1 MCCLGPRAGILLGAV
16 FEGRWLTVWAA
27 SCDFSQEAVYAT
39 QVGMS
44 MAKVNKGMLCDGQ
57 PMGPGGVC
65 NGKKSCPGYK
75 NMFGYKKKWG
85 TTVGNSGMYDGDCS
99 VFGGTPPLKEY
110 WGWIITILLGSA
122 FAALVGV
129 LVHLSNKG
137 VADQTGTSSEVFT
150 TAGRSISSGLTAAD
164 VVSKWT
170 WAATLLQS
178 SNVAWQY
185 GVSGPFWYAAG
196 ATVQVL
202 LFAIL
207 AIEIKRKCPAI
218 HTMLEIVL
226 VRWGTMAHLVFL
238 FYGLLTNL
246 IVTAMLI
253 LGGAATINALTGA
266 NLYGCCFT
274 IPVPVM
280 VYTAFG
286 GLKGTYY
293 ASYTHTAVI
302 YIALLIF
309 IWKIYADSDIGSS
322 NKMRENLI
330 CAATRQPAGDT
341 DSTWNLNGQYITM
354 RSTGGL
360 MFGIINTVGNFGT
373 VFVDQS
379 YWQGAIACKPSATY
393 LGYLLG
399 GMAWFAIPFSMATAL
414 GLAGRAFDLPITA
427 GEAGSGLVPPAVAT
441 HMMGPGGAWLVAFQL
456 FLAITSTA
464 NSEQLAV
471 ASLLAYD
478 VYKRYINPN
487 ATGAQ
492 MIVVSRIGVVIWGII
507 SGVIA
512 IILFELEIGLGW
524 VYGAMGNFIGSAVAP
539 VTFALMWK
547 DCSAFGAI
555 AGATCGLCSA
565 MIAWM
570 LVALRVKFTDKGG
583 DCVSII
589 NVSTLGDINALLA
602 ANLCALFVS
611 PFVCVVISLAQPQNF
626 DWKVLKAETDGMLIE
641 DDKNA
646 HLADSGME
654 SEEAMDVAYKWTLW
668 GAVIMTAIL
677 IFIWPALSLPAEVMS
692 PGYFGWWVA
701 IAFLWGHAA
710 FFITVI
716 LPILEVIFPNLYGR
730 DEGPPSEKPTE
741 AQQPGAM
748 PPQAPLGF
756 YMAPAQPMPMQPMG
770 GYAQPM
776 FQQPGGFGQQPG
788 GFGY

>member
-1 MCCLGPRAGILLGAV
+1 
-16 FEGRWLTVWAA
+16 
-27 SCDFSQEAVYAT
+27 
-39 QVGMS
+39 
-44 MAKVNKGMLCDGQ
+44 
-57 PMGPGGVC
+57 
-65 NGKKSCPGYK
+65 
-75 NMFGYKKKWG
+75 MFGYQKRWG
-85 TTVGNSGMYDGDCS
+85 SSTNGGLYDGECS
-99 VFGGTPPLKEY
+99 FFGGTPPLGEY
-110 WGWIITILLGSA
+110 WGWIITIVLGGA

-129 LVHLSNKG
+129 MVWFANRGH
-137 VADQTGTSSEVFT
+137 AADDQTGTSSEVFT
-150 TAGRSISSGLTAAD
+150 TAGRSIPVGLTASD

-218 HTMLEIVL
+218 HTMLEVVL
-226 VRWGTMAHLVFL
+226 VRWGTIAHLVFL
-238 FYGLLTNL
+238 WYGLVTNL

-253 LGGAATINALTGA
+253 LGGASVINALTGA

-293 ASYTHTAVI
+293 ASYTHTSVI

-309 IWKIYADSDIGSS
+309 IWKIYADSDLGSS

-330 CAATRQPAGDT
+330 CAAQRQPAGDS
-341 DSTWNLNGQYITM
+341 DSTWNLHGQYITM

-360 MFGIINTVGNFGT
+360 MFGVINTVGNFGT

-414 GLAGRAFDLPITA
+414 GLAGRAFDLPITLA
-427 GEAGSGLVPPAVAT
+427 EANSGLVPPAVAT

-492 MIVVSRIGVVIWGII
+492 MILVSRIGVCIWGVI

-512 IILFELEIGLGW
+512 IILFELGIGLGW
-524 VYGAMGNFIGSAVAP
+524 VYCAMGNFIGSAVAP
-539 VTFALMWK
+539 ITFALMWK
-547 DCSAFGAI
+547 DCSAMGAI
-555 AGATCGLCSA
+555 AGATCGLMA
-565 MIAWM
+565 AIIAWC
-570 LVALRVKFTDKGG
+570 LVALQVNFTDKTGN
-583 DCVSII
+583 CVSIV
-589 NVSTLGDINALLA
+589 NVATLGNINAQLA

-611 PFVCVVISLAQPQNF
+611 PFVCVVLSLAQPQNF
-626 DWKVLKAETDGMLIE
+626 DWKVLLEETNGMLIE
-641 DDKNA
+641 DDKMA
-646 HLADSGME
+646 HIEDESGTE
-654 SEEAMDVAYKWTLW
+654 SKAALDTAYRWTVW
-668 GAVIMTAIL
+668 GAVIMTAVL
-677 IFIWPALSLPAEVMS
+677 IFIWPALALPAEVMS
-692 PGYFGWWVA
+692 PSYFGWWVA
-701 IAFLWGHAA
+701 IAFIWGHMA
-710 FFITVI
+710 FVITVI
-716 LPILEVIFPNLYGR
+716 LPIAEYFFPNIYGKQKA
-730 DEGPPSEKPTE
+730 ETPPEPVKGDRALPN
-741 AQQPGAM
+741 AAPQQPLQPVGYYM
-748 PPQAPLGF
+748 PPQP
-756 YMAPAQPMPMQPMG
+756 MPMPMQAQPMPMQDFSG
-770 GYAQPM
+770 FAAWSQQHSGQPM
-776 FQQPGGFGQQPG
+776 PMYGQPPM
-788 GFGY
+788 Y

>member
-1 MCCLGPRAGILLGAV
+1 LQVAIFP
-16 FEGRWLTVWAA
+16 
-27 SCDFSQEAVYAT
+27 S

-44 MAKVNKGMLCDGQ
+44 MTKVNAGAIKD
-57 PMGPGGVC
+57 PIT
-65 NGKKSCPGYK
+65 GKTTCPLYK
-75 NMFGYKKKWG
+75 NMFGYKKRWG
-85 TTVGNSGMYDGDCS
+85 TSSNGLYDGDCS
-99 VFGGTPPLKEY
+99 FFGGTPPLAEA
-110 WGWIITILLGSA
+110 WGWIITIVLGSA

-129 LVHLSNKG
+129 MVYIANKG
-137 VADQTGTSSEVFT
+137 HDANDQTGTSSEVFT
-150 TAGRSISSGLTAAD
+150 TAGRTISAGLTAAD

-218 HTMLEIVL
+218 HTMLEVVL
-226 VRWGTMAHLVFL
+226 VRWGTIAHLVFL
-238 FYGLLTNL
+238 WYGLLTNL

-253 LGGAATINALTGA
+253 LGGASVINALTGA

-330 CAATRQPAGDT
+330 CAAQRQPGGDS
-341 DSTWNLNGQYITM
+341 DSTWNLEGQYITM

-414 GLAGRAFDLPITA
+414 GLAGRAFDLPITGA
-427 GEAGSGLVPPAVAT
+427 EAGSGLVPPAVAT

-478 VYKRYINPN
+478 VYKRYMNPN

-492 MIVVSRIGVVIWGII
+492 MILVSRIGVCIWGII

-512 IILFELEIGLGW
+512 IILFELKINLGW

-539 VTFALMWK
+539 VTFALLWK
-547 DCSAFGAI
+547 DCSALGAI
-555 AGATCGLCSA
+555 AGATCGLVAA

-570 LVALRVKFTDKGG
+570 LVALRVNFTDATGN
-583 DCVSII
+583 CVSVI
-589 NVSTLGDINALLA
+589 NVATLGDINALLA

-611 PFVCVVISLAQPQNF
+611 PFVCVVLSFLQPQNF
-626 DWKVLKAETDGMLIE
+626 DWEVLRKETDGMLIE
-641 DDKNA
+641 DDKHA
-646 HLADSGME
+646 HLDASGSE
-654 SEEAMDVAYKWTLW
+654 SQAALDVAYKWTVW
-668 GAVIMTAIL
+668 GAAIMTAIL
-677 IFIWPALSLPAEVMS
+677 IFIWPALALPAEVMS
-692 PGYFGWWVA
+692 PSYFGWWVA
-701 IAFLWGHAA
+701 IAFIWGHAA

-716 LPILEVIFPNLYGR
+716 LPVLEVIFPNLYGKAGE
-730 DEGPPSEKPTE
+730 DDAAQPAEGKREVADGAP
-741 AQQPGAM
+741 QQPM
-748 PPQAPLGF
+748 GF
-756 YMAPAQPMPMQPMG
+756 YMPQPQPQLVAMQPMPPTMPIYGQPQVGFQPAAGFG
-770 GYAQPM
+770 GG
-776 FQQPGGFGQQPG
+776 FSQQPAGFGGFNQQPAGFGGGFGGQPPM
-788 GFGY
+788 F